1 MHPLQLTGR
10 AWGHQ
15 FVNWN
20 SAQAHGA
27 IATTDKGEVSP
38 NVCQGCNCENSRN
51 NVKFKTQ
58 VACDSTIGWGQAE
71 PAQTQGL
78 SLRPVM
84 RST

>member
-27 IATTDKGEVSP
+27 IATTDRGRCLLTCVKTATAKTAAAYSAGHATSSQGGGE
-38 NVCQGCNCENSRN
+38 QRWAECEWHRGAA
-51 NVKFKTQ
+51 T
-58 VACDSTIGWGQAE
+58 AH
-71 PAQTQGL
+71 
-78 SLRPVM
+78 
-84 RST
+84 